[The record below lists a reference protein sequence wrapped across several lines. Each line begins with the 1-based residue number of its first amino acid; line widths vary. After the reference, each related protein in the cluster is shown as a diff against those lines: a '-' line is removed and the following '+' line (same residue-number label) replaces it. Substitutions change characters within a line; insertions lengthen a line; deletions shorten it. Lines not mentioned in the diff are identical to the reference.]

1 MIETIQ
7 FSPLNASLLSRN
19 IYKVTRKSIT
29 CRSMLL
35 VPITYNASRRKPNIL
50 HGLAYRT
57 GQKFLGVFIV
67 NKPPL
72 SCPATAFFFLLF
84 ILYCFH
90 LKHNLELPAY
100 QLPMRS
106 SDRMKEFKLRVLSV
120 SATRTVTCLNALC
133 ISSVCFWYRSTRNR
147 FGWIRTWTSTAE
159 IPNTSQRVHDSILFS
174 VRRTAYLFSSEL
186 CFQLFSL
193 SLTRKTEIGYY

>member
-7 FSPLNASLLSRN
+7 FSLNASLLSRN

-50 HGLAYRT
+50 HGLAHRT

-72 SCPATAFFFLLF
+72 SCPPTAFFFLLF

-90 LKHNLELPAY
+90 LKHNLELPVY
-100 QLPMRS
+100 QLCMRS
-106 SDRMKEFKLRVLSV
+106 SDWMKELLRVLSV

-147 FGWIRTWTSTAE
+147 FGWIRTLTSTAE
-159 IPNTSQRVHDSILFS
+159 IPNTSQRVNDSILFS

-186 CFQLFSL
+186 CFQLFSI